1 MSLCVYIFSRTH
13 CKFAYLLT
21 KSQQH
26 QVVLELHAQ
35 WSILRNIG
43 TSENRQ
49 FKGFKIEKCHLM
61 LNVYL
66 IKFSEIWDIRESVVF
81 YNFFWDSIDYQTLN
95 NNHTYS
101 LHLRTAFCKNLPYNF
116 PSGILNFRSLWL
128 LKEKEEN
135 SIFWENVPLRK
146 RQIELLQYLLT
157 P

>member
-1 MSLCVYIFSRTH
+1 MTLFVHIYSRTH

-66 IKFSEIWDIRESVVF
+66 IKFSEILDIRESVVF

-101 LHLRTAFCKNLPYNF
+101 QHIRTTFGKKQILVYLPYNF
-116 PSGILNFRSLWL
+116 QMEFSISDHCGSWRGRKKIPSS
-128 LKEKEEN
+128 EKT
-135 SIFWENVPLRK
+135 FPWENAK
-146 RQIELLQYLLT
+146 
-157 P
+157 